1 MYFSAVMS
9 TAALPVLAFYATPVR
24 NPIRWVTGSA
34 SIALAI
40 GAAVLT
46 VIGHQLSLGANGAF
60 GEVWQGAML
69 AVLSI
74 AAAVVGLATGGVDS
88 LFGKGDRTLSILG
101 VVCNVAFGG
110 IFYAMW
116 M

>member
-1 MYFSAVMS
+1 MYIWGVMS
-9 TAALPVLAFYATPVR
+9 TAALPVIAFYAAPVR

-60 GEVWQGAML
+60 GEVWQGKG
-69 AVLSI
+69 LSHDLL
-74 AAAVVGLATGGVDS
+74 AAAA
-88 LFGKGDRTLSILG
+88 
-101 VVCNVAFGG
+101 CA
-110 IFYAMW
+110 
-116 M
+116 